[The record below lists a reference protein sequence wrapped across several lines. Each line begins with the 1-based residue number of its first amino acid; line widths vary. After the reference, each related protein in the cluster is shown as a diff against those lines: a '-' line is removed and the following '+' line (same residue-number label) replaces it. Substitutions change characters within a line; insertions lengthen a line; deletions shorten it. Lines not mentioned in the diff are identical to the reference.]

1 MKNTVLFRC
10 LAADQ
15 IEWHDGE
22 WHLGS
27 VVEFAA
33 ATRNKRRTLV
43 VPTER
48 ILLTATSVPGRN
60 RALRIKALP
69 YTLEDSLA
77 DPVEDLHFA
86 IGALT
91 ATDVAVAVVRHA
103 VMEAWLATLD
113 ALGMT
118 IDAMIPDA
126 LLLPLADNAWSV
138 LLEERRAVVRLTPWR
153 GFACERALLPLF
165 LQRALEHHQAPV
177 LVWLWAAGSA
187 PELSDPGLDIR
198 RAQGPG
204 AAFAVFAQSPASA
217 AINLLQRRYARA
229 RGLRHTLV
237 PWRAAAA
244 LGGAWLALQASHGL
258 IEYRRL
264 AGEQTALQS
273 EIEQV
278 LRAAVPTTRKIVN
291 ARAQLDSRLQ
301 ELRHAPAGSANAFLT
316 LLERGGAALAEQRDP
331 GLRIRALRYQ
341 DDRLDFDL
349 EGGSP
354 EAIDQLRQKLQTL
367 PGTSVELRSSK
378 RDGKVESQLSLR
390 MAPS

>member
-177 LVWLWAAGSA
+177 LGGCGPPDRRRNS
-187 PELSDPGLDIR
+187 SDPRLDIR
-198 RAQGPG
+198 VRKAP
-204 AAFAVFAQSPASA
+204 APAFAVFAQSRPAPSTSCSGA
-217 AINLLQRRYARA
+217 MRRAVA
-229 RGLRHTLV
+229 LRHTLV
-237 PWRAAAA
+237 P
-244 LGGAWLALQASHGL
+244 GARRPRWAVRGSRCKPATASSNT
-258 IEYRRL
+258 
-264 AGEQTALQS
+264 AGSPVNKPPCNPKSNKSCARQS
-273 EIEQV
+273 
-278 LRAAVPTTRKIVN
+278 PPTRKIVN

-301 ELRHAPAGSANAFLT
+301 ELRRAPAGRRART
-316 LLERGGAALAEQRDP
+316 TYRTRRRGARRTARP

-367 PGTSVELRSSK
+367 PGTASSCAPANATARS
-378 RDGKVESQLSLR
+378 RASL
-390 MAPS
+390 A